1 METLHQPQSV
11 MVVPL
16 ELNEEQW
23 GKLEKYISTE
33 IEQALTDRRGLEKS
47 WEVWNKQYNARL
59 PREGPGDADIDM
71 PSTFKNIRQEQAKV
85 IAPLFKDPEFWV
97 VTPAN
102 PRANPYFREIGKVVE
117 YISDKFDL
125 LNFATV
131 AYRQARVYSY
141 VAVKMGWTVEK
152 DTALTWKNLSDPV
165 ISRMM
170 DPNNPDSESPIAV
183 VKEQA
188 LIEETVETRV
198 GCFPEVVPM
207 EDFLFPWYSTD
218 IHSAPWVAHRSWLTK
233 WDLDD
238 LIDNGHLPEDAR
250 EKLGEPEGIRPRT
263 FALEQMSAD
272 VSKGDSRQYEMCEV
286 YLDWKIDEGPRKSVI
301 CYFER
306 KSGKLIHAIYNWLSW
321 YRRPFELWTGEERDD
336 GIPGVSQCFRL
347 EPLHR
352 AKSASIRQRLDA
364 ATLANQILFFYNS
377 ASDIG
382 KHLTGGVI
390 KSGGYPTTADLE
402 KDLKQLKISEPAFNQ
417 MEGLERLFDADMQ
430 VMSGLN
436 DPDFGAET
444 AERPTATGTM
454 KTMEAGGLPADL
466 MRESFRRF
474 LSRVMK
480 QCLCRYK
487 QMMPD
492 GMKMYLRE
500 GSDDTLAAVTELV
513 KWPDEMLMDDILIEP
528 VVNSATINKN
538 IRKAE
543 AVAVV
548 DKLPALY
555 GFALQLAEAATQP
568 SPTSFVAKDMLVAY
582 LKAVETMLKELD
594 VETRE
599 DFIGRIIEGVDV
611 GGMFAQTLDKVQQE
625 IQSLGQQNQ
634 ALQAKLA
641 QYPEPGHVPLYAG
654 LPGGAGMGQK
664 QTPAAGPT
672 PGMAG
677 TPPMV
682 SPQAG
687 LVG

>member
-1 METLHQPQSV
+1 METLHQPTSV

-16 ELNEEQW
+16 ELDEKEW
-23 GKLEKYISTE
+23 EKLEKYISNE
-33 IEQALTDRRGLEKS
+33 IDQALQDRKGLEKS

-59 PREGPGDADIDM
+59 PKEGPGDADIDM

-85 IAPLFKDPEFWV
+85 VAPLFKDPEFWV
-97 VTPAN
+97 VSPAN
-102 PRANPYFREIGKVVE
+102 PRANAYFREIGRVVE

-141 VAVKMGWTVEK
+141 VAVKMGWTVER
-152 DTALTWKNLSDPV
+152 DTALTWKDVSDPT

-170 DPNNPDSESPIAV
+170 TPNSPDAPIAV
-183 VKEQA
+183 VREQA

-198 GCFPEVVPM
+198 GCFPEVLPM
-207 EDFLFPWYSTD
+207 EDFIFPWYSTD

-238 LIDNGHLPEDAR
+238 LIAAGHLPENTR

-286 YLDWKIDEGPRKSVI
+286 YLDWKINGGARKSI
-301 CYFER
+301 IAYFER
-306 KSGKLIHAIYNWLSW
+306 KSGKLVHAIYNWLSW
-321 YRRPFELWTGEERDD
+321 YRRPFEVWTGEERDD
-336 GIPGVSQCFRL
+336 GIPGISQCFRL

-364 ATLANQILFFYNS
+364 ATLANQILFFVNS
-377 ASDIG
+377 GSDIM
-382 KHLTGGVI
+382 KHFPGGAV
-390 KSGGYPTTADLE
+390 KSGAYPTTADLE
-402 KDLKQLKISEPAFNQ
+402 KDIKQFKISEPTFSQ

-430 VMSGLN
+430 VISGLT

-444 AERPTATGTM
+444 AERPTATGTL
-454 KTMEAGGLPADL
+454 KTMESGGLPADL

-487 QMMPD
+487 QMMPA
-492 GMKMYLRE
+492 GMEMYLRE

-528 VVNSATINKN
+528 VVNSSTINKS

-555 GFALQLAEAATQP
+555 GFALQLGEAASQP
-568 SPTSFVAKDMLVAY
+568 SPSSFIAKDMLVAY
-582 LKAVETMLKELD
+582 LKAVDTMLKELG

-611 GGMFAQTLDKVQQE
+611 GGMFAQTLDQAQQQ
-625 IQSLGQQNQ
+625 IASLGQQNQ
-634 ALQAKLA
+634 ALQAKVA
-641 QYPEPGHVPLYAG
+641 AYPEPGHVPLVSG
-654 LPGGAGMGQK
+654 LPGGAGVGPNQVA
-664 QTPAAGPT
+664 PAGPI
-672 PGMAG
+672 PGLEGA
-677 TPPMV
+677 PAMV
-682 SPQAG
+682 SPPAG
-687 LVG
+687 PFA